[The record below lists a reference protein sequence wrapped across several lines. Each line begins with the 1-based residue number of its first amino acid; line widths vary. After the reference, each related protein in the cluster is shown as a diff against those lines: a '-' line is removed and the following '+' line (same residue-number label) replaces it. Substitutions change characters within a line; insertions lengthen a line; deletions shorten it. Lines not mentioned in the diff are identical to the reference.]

1 MSGAVRLMAD
11 LVWLNDPDD
20 AGSFGTDELCCVCD
34 DKAIFDTAGI
44 DDDGVVA
51 GWQPASAIIV
61 TAAINPLACRQKK

>member
-11 LVWLNDPDD
+11 LVWLDDPDD

-51 GWQPASAIIV
+51 G
-61 TAAINPLACRQKK
+61 